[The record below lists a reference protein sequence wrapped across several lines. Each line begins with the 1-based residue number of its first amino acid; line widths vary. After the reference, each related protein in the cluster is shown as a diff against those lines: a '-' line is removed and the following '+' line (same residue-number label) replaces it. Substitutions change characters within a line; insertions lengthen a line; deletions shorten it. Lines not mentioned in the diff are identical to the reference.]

1 MRSTE
6 RIQETY
12 LALKISKNWVSS
24 KIMTLLEKNHYITN
38 IYATGQG
45 NHLEES
51 IFYVTLIENN
61 NSKISW

>member
-24 KIMTLLEKNHYITN
+24 KIMTLLEKKSLHHQYLRHWTRKSLGRIDILCNTN
-38 IYATGQG
+38 
-45 NHLEES
+45 
-51 IFYVTLIENN
+51 
-61 NSKISW
+61 